1 MSLAVKP
8 KQKSARSSGGGCK
21 QISWTMFAGSGVPRA
36 SCLIPS
42 GLPKPQVQETLPSP
56 FLLVFLLV
64 ASSSVPSE
72 GRKSLKAQCPVF
84 AVHAGWLSQCLQFLL
99 LCRME
104 THRWT
109 DR

>member
-8 KQKSARSSGGGCK
+8 KHKSVCSSGDGCK
-21 QISWTMFAGSGVPRA
+21 QISWTMSAGSGVPQA
-36 SCLIPS
+36 SRLIPS
-42 GLPKPQVQETLPSP
+42 GLPKPQAQETLPYP
-56 FLLVFLLV
+56 LLLVFLLV
-64 ASSSVPSE
+64 ASSSIPSE
-72 GRKSLKAQCPVF
+72 GRESLKAQCPVF
-84 AVHAGWLSQCLQFLL
+84 AVHAGWLSQSLQFLL